1 MQKAGRVFVIIGLFL
16 AIGNFS
22 YSQERLSLTLED
34 SIKLALSQNPYHL
47 ASEKRVESARHKL
60 REAASSFFPALNAQ
74 GLHTLDEK
82 LFELEFPSLIPGQPP
97 EKVSVD
103 FTRDYQFALSLSFPL
118 FTSGRLTSGFKQA
131 KYSLLST
138 EEASRE
144 SRYITIFNT
153 KKAFYG
159 ILLAR
164 DFVKVAE
171 EAVAVAEKHF
181 QNVKSLYEVGMSSK
195 FDLLRSEV
203 RVANLKPQLI
213 KARNNLKIVE
223 LGLKTLLGLD
233 LSQPIEVK
241 GELAFEPYEPNLEES
256 LAKAIVNR
264 PEVSQLRYQKR
275 MAGEMVKMARAS
287 NLPSL
292 AIAGIYNF
300 WADKFNFNKDNWQS
314 YYAVNLVLTVPLFN
328 GFANSARVAQS
339 KALIKELELTQKGFE
354 EIVKFEVRQAILN
367 LNEAR
372 ESLLSQEKSVEQ
384 AQESLRIAE
393 LNFSEGLATTLD
405 VSSAQAALTQA
416 KTNYSQALYDYVISL
431 AQIEKAMGI
440 GKSDSGRLN
449 NVPLG
454 NTDSKYGGMK

>member
-1 MQKAGRVFVIIGLFL
+1 MESKELKMSKEENKMQKASRLFL
-16 AIGNFS
+16 IISLFLTFGNLSFA
-22 YSQERLSLTLED
+22 QEKLSLTLEE

-47 ASEKRVESARHKL
+47 ASEKRIEAAKHKL
-60 REAASSFFPALNAQ
+60 REAASGFFPSLNAQ

-82 LFELEFPSLIPGQPP
+82 LFVLEFPSPIPGQPP
-97 EKVSVD
+97 EKVSID
-103 FTRDYQFALSLSFPL
+103 FTKDYQFALSLSFPL

-131 KYSLLST
+131 KYNLLST

-144 SRYITIFNT
+144 SRHITVFNT

-159 ILLAR
+159 VLLAR

-181 QNVKSLYEVGMSSK
+181 QNVRSLYEVGMASK

-203 RVANLKPQLI
+203 EVANLKPQLI
-213 KARNNLKIVE
+213 KARNSLKIAE

-241 GELAFEPYEPNLEES
+241 GELAFKPSEPNLEES
-256 LAKAIVNR
+256 LTKAIANR
-264 PEVSQLRYQKR
+264 PEISQLRYQKR
-275 MAGEMVKMARAS
+275 MAGEMAKVALAS

-292 AIAGIYNF
+292 SIAGTYNF
-300 WADKFNFNKDNWQS
+300 WADKFNFGKDNWQS
-314 YYAVNLVLTVPLFN
+314 YYAVNLVLNVPLFN
-328 GFANSARVAQS
+328 GFATSARVAQS
-339 KALIKELELTQKGFE
+339 KALIKEIELTQKGFE
-354 EIVKFEVRQAILN
+354 ETVKFEVRQAILN

-372 ESLLSQEKSVEQ
+372 ESLLSQERNVEQ

-393 LNFSEGLATTLD
+393 LNFSEGMATTLD

-431 AQIEKAMGI
+431 AQLEKAMGI
-440 GKSDSGRLN
+440 GGSD
-449 NVPLG
+449 
-454 NTDSKYGGMK
+454 